1 MRLYTEALAPNV
13 RRVLMVLAEKKID
26 VPLVTIDVPHGEH
39 RTPEFLAKNPFGQV
53 PVLELPDGIFISESI
68 AICRYLDEIHPVP
81 ALFGTTARER
91 AEIDMW
97 QRRVEFGVFIPAV
110 EFGHHSSPFFRDT
123 VDQIPEWAPH
133 CKAQLVRTWQILE
146 TELAGRE
153 YVASSGFSIA
163 DVTAFV
169 GAEVASLWGLA
180 IPRELAQLC
189 EWHARVGRR
198 PSATAARY

>member
-1 MRLYTEALAPNV
+1 
-13 RRVLMVLAEKKID
+13 MVLAEKGID
-26 VPLVTIDVPHGEH
+26 VPLVTIDVSRGEH
-39 RTPEFLAKNPFGQV
+39 RAPEFLAKNPFGQV
-53 PVLELPDGIFISESI
+53 PVLELPDGVLISESI

-81 ALFGTTARER
+81 ALFGATARER

-123 VDQIPEWAPH
+123 VDQIPEWATH
-133 CKAQLVRTWQILE
+133 CKAQLVRTWQILD
-146 TELAGRE
+146 TELAGRD

-169 GAEVASLWGLA
+169 GAEVASLWGIA

-189 EWHARVGRR
+189 EWYTRVGRR
-198 PSATAARY
+198 PSAAAARY